1 MKINLKNK
9 FLLYGFILSFYLIS
23 CTKNNEKASL
33 PNNIDLKLK
42 NEKIEI
48 NKKNDDKNKEFNDSE
63 VNIINK
69 ENKITDKNVSTDEL
83 SSKKVSNPRIP
94 ATLIPENQSSLGF
107 LTSGTL
113 KNIYVTPGD
122 EVKQGQLLASL
133 EDKQAELDV
142 NTAKIEVEKRKMA
155 IAQQEKVAVRIET
168 QFKNGIVNQA
178 TLEKEKD
185 TLILN
190 NLELK
195 TALENLKGKEYV
207 LSSTKLLAPYTGV
220 ITQLYKYKGD
230 YLNIGVPVF
239 QITQIKNYKLYA
251 KIPITYFNKFKT
263 GMKIEINNPITGK
276 SGFAFVNKIVPVIDP
291 SSRTFDIYAKI
302 DDFSDNLSPGSFLEI
317 VL

>member
-1 MKINLKNK
+1 MKINLKSK
-9 FLLYGFILSFYLIS
+9 FLLYGFVLSFYLIS

-33 PNNIDLKLK
+33 PNNTDLKLK
-42 NEKIEI
+42 NAKIEI
-48 NKKNDDKNKEFNDSE
+48 NKNDDKNKELNDSN
-63 VNIINK
+63 VNVIKK
-69 ENKITDKNVSTDEL
+69 ENKITEQNVSTDKL
-83 SSKKVSNPRIP
+83 SSKKISNPRIP

-107 LTSGTL
+107 LTSGNL

-122 EVKQGQLLASL
+122 EVKQGQSLASL

-155 IAQQEKVAVRIET
+155 IAQQEKVVVRIEM

-251 KIPITYFNKFKT
+251 KIPITYFDQFKA

-302 DDFSDNLSPGSFLEI
+302 EGFNDNLSPGSFLEI

>member
-1 MKINLKNK
+1 MKKNLNSK
-9 FLLYGFILSFYLIS
+9 FLLYVVLLPFFLMS
-23 CTKNNEKASL
+23 CTKKNEKASL
-33 PNNIDLKLK
+33 PNTSDTKLTNNNIEK
-42 NEKIEI
+42 NEIDNTKQ
-48 NKKNDDKNKEFNDSE
+48 
-63 VNIINK
+63 
-69 ENKITDKNVSTDEL
+69 EL
-83 SSKKVSNPRIP
+83 SSVDLNIKNEQDKITNQESSVNDSSNKKISNPRIP

-107 LTSGTL
+107 LTSGSL
-113 KNIYVTPGD
+113 KFTYVRPGD

-155 IAQQEKVAVRIET
+155 IAQQEKVVNRIEM

-190 NLELK
+190 SLELK
-195 TALENLKGKEYV
+195 TALENLKGKEYI
-207 LSSTKLLAPYTGV
+207 LNSTKLLAPYNGV

-239 QITQIKNYKLYA
+239 QITQIKNYKLSA
-251 KIPITYFNKFKT
+251 KIPITYYDKFKT

-276 SGFAFVNKIVPVIDP
+276 SGFAFVDKVVPVIDP
-291 SSRTFDIYAKI
+291 SLRTFDIYAKI
-302 DDFSDNLSPGSFLEI
+302 DGFNDNLSPGSFLEI
-317 VL
+317 IL